1 MKRVSGGGMAVEVC
15 GDSVYNIIGLVYP
28 GTGGTETLAGL
39 PDSGRASCGNAHGVG
54 EALAKMNLADLQKQH
69 IRTLEHSKKNTR
81 ILAGECRKI
90 NGFGFG

>member
-1 MKRVSGGGMAVEVC
+1 MAVEVW
-15 GDSVYNIIGLVYP
+15 GDPVYNIIGLVYP
-28 GTGGTETLAGL
+28 GPGGTETLAGL
-39 PDSGRASCGNAHGVG
+39 PDSGRAPCGNAHGVG